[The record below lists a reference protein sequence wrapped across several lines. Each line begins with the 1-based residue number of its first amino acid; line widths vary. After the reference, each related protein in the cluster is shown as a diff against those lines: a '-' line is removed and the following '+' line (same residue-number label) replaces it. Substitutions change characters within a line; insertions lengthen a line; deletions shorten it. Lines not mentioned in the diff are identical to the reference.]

1 MILLEVDKDK
11 SFPLFTSHL
20 SHELKRKGD
29 IEFINTVLLE
39 ENLDTIFSSGQYRR
53 TLYLVAMI
61 EYLCRINNVPV
72 KKEIQKYQEY
82 KLKDLTFFDDV
93 ETYFHVTEKTDLKE
107 QVMRDSLPEFLK
119 YNIAERNV
127 RRAV

>member
-1 MILLEVDKDK
+1 M
-11 SFPLFTSHL
+11 
-20 SHELKRKGD
+20 
-29 IEFINTVLLE
+29 
-39 ENLDTIFSSGQYRR
+39 DTIFSSGQYRR